1 MATGSL
7 GNSNSTIKVVID
19 TSALITLCEG
29 QDFFRAVEAEYGTVK
44 YIIPTSVVHELKK
57 LSLDNAKYARCY
69 NLIQKIIE
77 RNNISVIFTGDSK
90 YADADLL
97 DMTAN
102 LFVTNDME
110 LAKKLNSQNKKVFI
124 LKKNKYYDFY

>member
-1 MATGSL
+1 L
-7 GNSNSTIKVVID
+7 F
-19 TSALITLCEG
+19 L
-29 QDFFRAVEAEYGTVK
+29 K
-44 YIIPTSVVHELKK
+44 Y
-57 LSLDNAKYARCY
+57 
-69 NLIQKIIE
+69 
-77 RNNISVIFTGDSK
+77 ISVIFTGDSK